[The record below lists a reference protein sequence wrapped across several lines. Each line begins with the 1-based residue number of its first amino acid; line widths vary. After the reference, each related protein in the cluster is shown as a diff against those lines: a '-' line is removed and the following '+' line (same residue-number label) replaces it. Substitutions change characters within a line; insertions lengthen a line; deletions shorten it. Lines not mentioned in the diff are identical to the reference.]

1 MLFDKL
7 GEEKKQSAL
16 YSLCFVLEQSLK
28 LLHPICPF
36 VSEKLWQE
44 LPTTKGFL
52 MKQEF
57 PKEEK
62 PLSITNR
69 AERNAASTMIN
80 LIDKIRTVQ
89 GENLIKQKTD
99 LFLNC
104 HLLKFKKIEEY
115 KEVILSLANLKEI
128 EYVERIEKKEGF
140 ALSQNEGFSFLLD
153 LASKDTAGEKKRL
166 QSQLAKISKRK
177 EQLENKLN
185 NPNFVAK
192 APAELVKTNE
202 TEVLDLKNQI
212 QKTQQ
217 QLKEL

>member
-1 MLFDKL
+1 M
-7 GEEKKQSAL
+7 
-16 YSLCFVLEQSLK
+16 EQSLK

-44 LPTTKGFL
+44 LPTTKDFL
-52 MKQEF
+52 ITQEF

-62 PLSITNR
+62 PLSITDR
-69 AERNAASTMIN
+69 AERKAASTMIN
-80 LIDKIRTVQ
+80 LIKIRTVQ

-104 HLLKFKKIEEY
+104 HLLTSKKIEEY

-128 EYVERIEKKEGF
+128 EYVEKIEKKEGF
-140 ALSQNEGFSFLLD
+140 ALSQNKDFSFLLD

>member
-16 YSLCFVLEQSLK
+16 YTLRFVLEQSLK

-52 MKQEF
+52 ITQKF

-62 PLSITNR
+62 PLSITDR
-69 AERNAASTMIN
+69 AERKASSTMIN

-104 HLLKFKKIEEY
+104 HLLPSKKIEEY

-128 EYVERIEKKEGF
+128 EYVEKIEKKEGF
-140 ALSQNEGFSFLLD
+140 ALSENEDFSFLLD

-166 QSQLAKISKRK
+166 ESQLAKISKRK

-212 QKTQQ
+212 RKTEQ

>member
-16 YSLCFVLEQSLK
+16 YTLRFVLEQSLK

-44 LPTTKGFL
+44 LPTTKEITQ
-52 MKQEF
+52 KF
-57 PKEEK
+57 PKEEEK
-62 PLSITNR
+62 PSSITNR
-69 AERNAASTMIN
+69 AERKAASTMIN

-104 HLLKFKKIEEY
+104 HLLTSKKIEEY

-128 EYVERIEKKEGF
+128 EYVEKIEKKEGF
-140 ALSQNEGFSFLLD
+140 ALSQNKDFSFLLD

-166 QSQLAKISKRK
+166 QSQLG
-177 EQLENKLN
+177 
-185 NPNFVAK
+185 
-192 APAELVKTNE
+192 
-202 TEVLDLKNQI
+202 
-212 QKTQQ
+212 
-217 QLKEL
+217 

>member
-16 YSLCFVLEQSLK
+16 YTLRFVLEQSLK

-44 LPTTKGFL
+44 LPTTKDFL
-52 MKQEF
+52 ITQEF

-62 PLSITNR
+62 PLSITDR
-69 AERNAASTMIN
+69 AERKAASTMIN

-104 HLLKFKKIEEY
+104 HLLTSKKIEEY

-128 EYVERIEKKEGF
+128 EYVEKIEKKEGF
-140 ALSQNEGFSFLLD
+140 ALSQNKDFSFLLD

-202 TEVLDLKNQI
+202 TEVLDLNNQI

>member
-1 MLFDKL
+1 M
-7 GEEKKQSAL
+7 
-16 YSLCFVLEQSLK
+16 
-28 LLHPICPF
+28 
-36 VSEKLWQE
+36 SEKLWQE
-44 LPTTKGFL
+44 LPTTKDFL
-52 MKQEF
+52 ITQKF

-62 PLSITNR
+62 PSSITDR
-69 AERNAASTMIN
+69 AERKAASTMIN

-104 HLLKFKKIEEY
+104 HLLKLEKIEEY

-128 EYVERIEKKEGF
+128 EYVKKIEKKEGF
-140 ALSQNEGFSFLLD
+140 ALSQNKDFSFLLD

-166 QSQLAKISKRK
+166 ESQLAKISKRK

-212 QKTQQ
+212 RKTEQ